1 MKIRN
6 NKILKVSALAAILSV
21 GVLGGGYSLL
31 NKEVTLVVA
40 GKESVVSTFKPNVK
54 ELLAEQNIK
63 YDGNDIIDIE
73 LDNKLS
79 NGLKIE
85 VIEVTEE
92 TVKQSKKVPFEVNVV
107 EDENLLKGNAEVST
121 EGQEG
126 KNELVYK
133 ITYHN
138 GKKVEK
144 KFVEE
149 LAVTKP
155 VDKIVKK
162 GTKIEVKEEVQVA
175 TSRGENIRTNSSSHS
190 NNNTSNSSNNTSK
203 SSNNKQSNDQGST
216 NGQNMK
222 VVATAYAGHGIT
234 STGTTPKWGT
244 IAVDPS
250 VIPYGTKVY
259 IPQFDKTFIA
269 EDTGSAIKGN
279 KIDIYMND
287 EGSANNW
294 GRKTIDIYIVG

>member
-6 NKILKVSALAAILSV
+6 NKILKLSALAAILSV

-31 NKEVTLVVA
+31 NKEVTLVVQ

-63 YDGNDIIDIE
+63 YDGNDIINVE
-73 LDNKLS
+73 LNNKLS
-79 NGLKIE
+79 DGLKIE
-85 VIEVTEE
+85 VIDVTEE
-92 TVKQSKKVPFEVNVV
+92 TIKEIKKVPFEVNIV
-107 EDENLLKGNAEVST
+107 EDEDLLKGNTEVST
-121 EGQEG
+121 EGQAG

-133 ITYHN
+133 VTYHN

-144 KFVEE
+144 KFIEE
-149 LAVTKP
+149 LAVTEP

-162 GTKIEVKEEVQVA
+162 GTKIEVKEEVKVA
-175 TSRGENIRTNSSSHS
+175 TSRGENIRKNSSLRQ
-190 NNNTSNSSNNTSK
+190 NNNTSK
-203 SSNNKQSNDQGST
+203 SSSNAPRNNQSST
-216 NGQNMK
+216 NGRNMK
-222 VVATAYAGHGIT
+222 VVATAYTGHSTT
-234 STGTTPKWGT
+234 STGKTPKWGT

-259 IPQFDKTFIA
+259 IPQFGKTFIA
-269 EDTGSAIKGN
+269 EDCGSAIKGN

-287 EGSANNW
+287 EGSVDNW

>member
-40 GKESVVSTFKPNVK
+40 GKENIVSTFKPNVK

-63 YDGNDIIDIE
+63 YDGNDIINIE

-79 NGLKIE
+79 DGLKIE
-85 VIEVTEE
+85 VIDVTEDTIKE
-92 TVKQSKKVPFEVNVV
+92 IKKVPFEVNIV
-107 EDENLLKGNAEVST
+107 EDEDLLKGNTEVST
-121 EGQEG
+121 EGQAG

-133 ITYHN
+133 VTYHN

-144 KFVEE
+144 KFIEE

-175 TSRGENIRTNSSSHS
+175 TSRGENIRTNSSSRS
-190 NNNTSNSSNNTSK
+190 NNNTSSNNQ
-203 SSNNKQSNDQGST
+203 SSTD
-216 NGQNMK
+216 GQNMK
-222 VVATAYAGHGIT
+222 VVATAYTGHGVT

-259 IPQFDKTFIA
+259 IPQFGKTFIA
-269 EDTGSAIKGN
+269 EDCGSAIKGN

-287 EGSANNW
+287 EGSVYNW
-294 GRKTIDIYIVG
+294 GRKTIDIYIIG

>member
-63 YDGNDIIDIE
+63 YDRNDIINVE
-73 LDNKLS
+73 LNNKLS
-79 NGLKIE
+79 DGLKIE
-85 VIEVTEE
+85 VIDVTED
-92 TVKQSKKVPFEVNVV
+92 TVKEIKKVPFEVNIV
-107 EDENLLKGNAEVST
+107 EDEDLLKGNTEVST
-121 EGQEG
+121 EGQAG

-133 ITYHN
+133 VTYHN

-144 KFVEE
+144 KFIEE
-149 LAVTKP
+149 LAVTEP

-162 GTKIEVKEEVQVA
+162 GTKIEVKEEVKVA
-175 TSRGENIRTNSSSHS
+175 TSRGENIRTNSSLRQ
-190 NNNTSNSSNNTSK
+190 NNNTSNSSSNTPSK
-203 SSNNKQSNDQGST
+203 NQSST

-222 VVATAYAGHGIT
+222 VVATAYTGHGIT

-259 IPQFDKTFIA
+259 IPQFGKTFIA
-269 EDTGSAIKGN
+269 EDCGSAIKGN

-287 EGSANNW
+287 EGSVNNW